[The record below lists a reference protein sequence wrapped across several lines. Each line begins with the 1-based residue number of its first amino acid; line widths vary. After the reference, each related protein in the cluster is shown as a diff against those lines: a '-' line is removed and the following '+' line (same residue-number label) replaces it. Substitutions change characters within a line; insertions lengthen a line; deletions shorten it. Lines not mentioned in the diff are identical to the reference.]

1 VKKSIKGLLLELQ
14 KLCMSHAIRS
24 LQLMKA
30 PSMPSMQGG
39 AFKYKEKTLE
49 YFTLSDKLPSK
60 YNRIFMHVGEGS
72 IFIRVQSFF

>member
-1 VKKSIKGLLLELQ
+1 
-14 KLCMSHAIRS
+14 
-24 LQLMKA
+24 MKA

-49 YFTLSDKLPSK
+49 YFTVSDKLPSK